1 MSPLTLLPV
10 YRPLSQCSALAS
22 TQLVDR
28 EALEGNKGKK
38 GARFGL
44 RGHRTLSLSDPALE
58 VPSIFSSPLFSLLS
72 HLLSSCGTCS
82 RDLCPNPP
90 LFPPISGIGNLK
102 VQVAGDKRKE
112 EAHHLSVFNSHPHL
126 LPVVS
131 NIVRFAQTLTY

>member
-1 MSPLTLLPV
+1 MQALKPVFCSSLYPL
-10 YRPLSQCSALAS
+10 A
-22 TQLVDR
+22 QLVDR
-28 EALEGNKGKK
+28 EALGGNKGKK

-44 RGHRTLSLSDPALE
+44 KGHRTLSLSDPALE
-58 VPSIFSSPLFSLLS
+58 VPLIFSSPLFSLLS

-82 RDLCPNPP
+82 RDLCPNPS
-90 LFPPISGIGNLK
+90 LFPPISGIGSLK

-112 EAHHLSVFNSHPHL
+112 EAQHLPLFNSHPHL